1 MNERK
6 INNKVLY
13 REILDYIM
21 IAVGMLSY
29 CIGWT
34 IFLLPNNI
42 ATGGLA
48 GLSSIIFWG
57 TKNSGILNV
66 LFCKP
71 YTACNST
78 ESIRTEILCQDNIWC
93 NYAYCFHNNIS

>member
-6 INNKVLY
+6 IKSKVLY
-13 REILDYIM
+13 REIMDYIM

-48 GLSSIIFWG
+48 GL
-57 TKNSGILNV
+57 
-66 LFCKP
+66 
-71 YTACNST
+71 
-78 ESIRTEILCQDNIWC
+78 
-93 NYAYCFHNNIS
+93 